1 MSLTRSVSWNNNIRI
16 IRKVGDS
23 SSSDGKSRD
32 HYGRDVD
39 MHIESEAGI
48 F

>member
-1 MSLTRSVSWNNNIRI
+1 MSLTRSIPWNNNIRI
-16 IRKVGDS
+16 IRKAGDS

-32 HYGRDVD
+32 HHGRDVE
-39 MHIESEAGI
+39 MHIESDADV